1 MNRFFLGA
9 SGLLLAG
16 TLAAQWP
23 SNVVQRANE
32 YQAFVDL
39 TQYADDQ
46 LPVTLY
52 PPLQERDT
60 IDYIMPA
67 VVPGTYDISD
77 FGRFVQ
83 SFEALDASGNPL
95 PIERKDN
102 NRWQIAKAREL
113 YAIRYRIDDSFDH
126 PVASSEIFRPGGTSF
141 KDSVHLLNLFGIVGY
156 LQHARNLP
164 FSLQVKHPEFQ
175 FGATALEGGP
185 LSANVDQFTAATYFE
200 LHDRPILYARAD
212 TASTFVNGTKVTAAV
227 YAELGTYNAQMA
239 LQASAPVLSA
249 IGEYLGGELPTDRYV
264 ILLYADA
271 PDPGVMGYGALEHQT
286 STVLYMPEYD
296 TELMD
301 EEIRNIVAHEFL
313 HIVTPLAIH
322 SEYINDYDFYAPRMS
337 KHLWLYEG
345 VTEYT
350 SMLVQVRAGL
360 ISPEEFIDDMEGKM
374 DGADTY
380 NKLIPM
386 TVMSEHVLEIFE
398 DQYGNVY
405 EKGALVGL
413 ALDLHLRVNSNG
425 AIGLIDLMNGLG
437 AQFGPDTFFVDD
449 QLFDL
454 IADQWDLGLREFFAR
469 YVEGAGPLPFAD
481 LLGAVGILYEE
492 TRMMDQVGFGDL
504 PLAYDPDQELLLIY
518 DASDLSPM
526 GKELG
531 LQADDRILELNGE
544 AVTVETARDLFS
556 DFYANTQVGDKVKIK
571 VKRKNEKG
579 EWKEV
584 KLKCKASSYPVEYRN
599 LIRIDS
605 SPTTSQ
611 AALRAAWI
619 NQ

>member
-1 MNRFFLGA
+1 MNRFFWGA
-9 SGLLLAG
+9 PSLLIAASLP
-16 TLAAQWP
+16 AQWP
-23 SNVVQRANE
+23 ADVVQRANE
-32 YQAFVDL
+32 YQVYVDL
-39 TQYADDQ
+39 TSYADDQ
-46 LPVTLY
+46 LPVRVY

-60 IDYIMPA
+60 VDYIMPS

-77 FGRFVQ
+77 IGRFVQ
-83 SFEALDASGNPL
+83 AFEALDASGALL
-95 PIERKDN
+95 PVERIDN
-102 NRWQIAKAREL
+102 NRWQIANAREL

-126 PVASSEIFRPGGTSF
+126 PVAASEIFRPGGTSF
-141 KDSVHLLNLFGIVGY
+141 KDSVHLLNLFGLVGY
-156 LQHARNLP
+156 LQHERNLP
-164 FSLQVKHPEFQ
+164 FTLQVKHPENLY
-175 FGATALEGGP
+175 GATALEGAAQ
-185 LSANVDQFTAATYFE
+185 SASVDQYTAHTYFE
-200 LHDRPILYARAD
+200 LHDRPILYAQAD

-227 YAELGTYNAQMA
+227 YAAQGTYNAQLA
-239 LQASAPVLSA
+239 LQASAPVLAA

-296 TELMD
+296 AELMN
-301 EEIRNIVAHEFL
+301 EEIRDIVAHEFL

-322 SEYINDYDFYAPRMS
+322 SEYINDFDFYAPKMS

-360 ISPEEFIDDMEGKM
+360 ITPEEFIDDMEGKM

-380 NKLIPM
+380 NKRIPM

-405 EKGALVGL
+405 QQGALVGM
-413 ALDLHLRVNSNG
+413 ALDLHMRVQSNG
-425 AIGLIDLMNGLG
+425 QLGLIDLMNGLG
-437 AQFGPDTFFVDD
+437 QQFGPDTFFIDD

-469 YVEGAGPLPFAD
+469 YVEGAEPLPFAD

-492 TRMMDQVGFGDL
+492 TRMVEQVGFGDL

-518 DASDLSPM
+518 DVNELSPM

-531 LQADDRILELNGE
+531 IQADDRLLELNGK
-544 AVTVETARDLFS
+544 AVTVETARDIFS
-556 DFYANTQVGDKVKIK
+556 DFYANTQVGDKVKMK

-599 LIRIDS
+599 LVRIDS